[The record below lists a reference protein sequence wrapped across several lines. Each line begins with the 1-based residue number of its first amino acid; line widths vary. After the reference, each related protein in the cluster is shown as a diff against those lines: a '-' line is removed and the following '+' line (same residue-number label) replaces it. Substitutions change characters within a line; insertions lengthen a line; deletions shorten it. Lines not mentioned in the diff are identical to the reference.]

1 MSCHQNPN
9 MSKIIWKEVNI
20 TDYVDDIDPPPPHLK
35 QSFKKLADWLI
46 NICDSERPT
55 KPVSF
60 YAVGLF
66 ESREDRA
73 LFLVGMGKSDNRET
87 IVFKPQ
93 NMYFILP
100 PDEYK
105 DLSKEQLD
113 AKLVK
118 QLTDFA
124 QTNYFSD
131 SYLSQSDSVLY
142 RGKALIWSNPHSVKR

>member
-1 MSCHQNPN
+1 

-46 NICDSERPT
+46 NICKCERPT
-55 KPVSF
+55 KSVSF

-66 ESREDRA
+66 ESPEDRV

-142 RGKALIWSNPHSVKR
+142 RGQTLIWSNPHNAKR